1 MCDYLMHI
9 QSYKGLFEGYSKSA
23 FAQVPYMRRKPRIQK
38 FRIRG
43 IRKGINKRF
52 QTVYHM

>member
-1 MCDYLMHI
+1 MYI
-9 QSYKGLFEGYSKSA
+9 QSYKGLFDGYPKCV
-23 FAQVPYMRRKPRIQK
+23 FAQVLYMRRKPRIQK

-43 IRKGINKRF
+43 KRKGINKRF